1 MNKRKNVAWRKHRV
15 KQKKLGTRRKQAAG
29 GGSQSAAQRA
39 SS

>member
-15 KQKKLGTRRKQAAG
+15 KQKKLRTRRKQASG
-29 GGSQSAAQRA
+29 GGTQPAAARA

>member
-15 KQKKLGTRRKQAAG
+15 KRKKLRTRRKQAAG
-29 GGSQSAAQRA
+29 GSQPAAARA